1 MRVKCEAK
9 HFSVQIDALEITGS
23 SEQPLLMD
31 LSFEAT
37 VACGGVVDRGGGG
50 KREEE
55 DSG

>member
-1 MRVKCEAK
+1 MRAKCVAK
-9 HFSVQIDALEITGS
+9 HFSVQIDALEIAGS

-55 DSG
+55 GSG

>member
-1 MRVKCEAK
+1 MRVKCAAK
-9 HFSVQIDALEITGS
+9 HFSVQIDALEIGGS

-37 VACGGVVDRGGGG
+37 VACGRVVDRGGGG

-55 DSG
+55 GSG